1 MSASILR
8 LTNRFSSVQPLLLPF
23 LFGVALWNTTSSS
36 DCGISGCSQ
45 RGSLCSLCAVGQKC
59 SLLRMAEPLW
69 FSVFSCL
76 PVWSWA
82 RHTSAFLFSSCF
94 HVVGGVSEVYLKTVA
109 GFVNM
114 RSSVCEI
121 LKSHFIRPLEPS
133 KMELLTTEL
142 FLCPPL
148 LYEGFAFLLTR
159 MLGNTVKGTLAN
171 VLCTGSLMERLGKSV
186 LF

>member
-1 MSASILR
+1 M
-8 LTNRFSSVQPLLLPF
+8 
-23 LFGVALWNTTSSS
+23 
-36 DCGISGCSQ
+36 
-45 RGSLCSLCAVGQKC
+45 
-59 SLLRMAEPLW
+59 
-69 FSVFSCL
+69 
-76 PVWSWA
+76 
-82 RHTSAFLFSSCF
+82 
-94 HVVGGVSEVYLKTVA
+94 GGVSEVYLKTVT

-171 VLCTGSLMERLGKSV
+171 VLCTGSLMERLGSQSSFSLKAECPTCQALLLVGPDHSV
-186 LF
+186 SQHL